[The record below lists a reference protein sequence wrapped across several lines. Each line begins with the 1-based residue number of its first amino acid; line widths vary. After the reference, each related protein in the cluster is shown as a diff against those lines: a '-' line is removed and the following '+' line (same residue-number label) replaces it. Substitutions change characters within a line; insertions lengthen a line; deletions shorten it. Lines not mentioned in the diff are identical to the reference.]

1 MIKAV
6 IFDMDGLLIDSEPM
20 WQEAEMETFSRVA
33 VPLTKKRAKETMGLR
48 ADEIVEHWY
57 SRYPWKKRTKKEIE
71 NRIIERVIELIKEKG
86 VAHRGAKEIVE
97 LFVEENIPIAIASS
111 SPTKIID
118 AVLEK
123 ITIRQHIKVIHS
135 AENELYGKP
144 YPAVYIT
151 TAKKLN
157 IDPQDCLVFED
168 SPNGV
173 LAAKAA
179 RMKCIAVPGPTV
191 KDNKTFF
198 IADMIINSLEDFRFD
213 YLKKFN

>member
-6 IFDMDGLLIDSEPM
+6 IFDMDGLLIDSEPI
-20 WQEAEMETFSRVA
+20 WQEAEIETFNEVS
-33 VPLTKKRAKETMGLR
+33 VPLTKERTKETMGLR

-57 SRYPWKKRTKKEIE
+57 SRYPWKNRTKKEIE
-71 NRIIERVIELIKEKG
+71 NRIIERVIELIKERG
-86 VAHRGAKEIVE
+86 VARRGAKEIVE
-97 LFVEENIPIAIASS
+97 LFVKENIPIAIASS
-111 SPTKIID
+111 SSTKIID

-144 YPAVYIT
+144 HPAVYIT

-157 IDPQDCLVFED
+157 INPQDCLVFED

-179 RMKCIAVPGPTV
+179 RMKCIAAPDPTV

-213 YLKKFN
+213 YFKKFN